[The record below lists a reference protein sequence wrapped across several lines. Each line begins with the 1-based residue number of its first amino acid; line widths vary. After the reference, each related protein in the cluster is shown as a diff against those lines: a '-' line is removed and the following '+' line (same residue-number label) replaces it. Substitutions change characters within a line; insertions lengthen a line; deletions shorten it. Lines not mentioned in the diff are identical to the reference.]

1 MNIVVI
7 GVGYVGLITG
17 LGLAKFDNNIQFL
30 DIDIDKIKKLKNK
43 EAPFF
48 EPSLNDFLND
58 KEISNSVSFFSNYND
73 IDWSQADV
81 IMICVQTP
89 SSEKDS
95 IDTSFVKKVFHSIS
109 KYINE
114 DTILCIK
121 STIHP
126 EALKD
131 TLQSMGISENQT
143 VFNPE
148 FLREGSAFSDFF
160 NPDRIIIGSSNI
172 DNGKKVASLYNQ
184 IDTEILF
191 TDPISSQLIKYLSNA
206 YLPLRLSFIN
216 EAAQIVKELDGNLK
230 DTLEGVGLDSRIGSH
245 YFRPSPGWGGS
256 CFPKDVK
263 EINSIAKLNNLNTP
277 LISNINESNSQHQK
291 WFSEYL
297 INLKEKHK
305 LTNICLIGLAFKENT
320 DDIRYSPSIAVYK
333 ILEEK
338 NENVLIFDFKFKSMD
353 SLNIISELNEDTL
366 FVEMFPLDTSESDFL
381 TKKLTQLNNFEY
393 LRFWD

>member
-17 LGLAKFDNNIQFL
+17 LGLAKFNNSIQFL

-48 EPSLNDFLND
+48 EPSLNEFLND
-58 KEISNSVSFFSNYND
+58 KEISNSISFFSNYDD
-73 IDWSQADV
+73 IDWSQADI

-109 KYINE
+109 KFINE

>member
-17 LGLAKFDNNIQFL
+17 LGLAKFNNNIQFL
-30 DIDIDKIKKLKNK
+30 DIDIKKINKLKNK

-58 KEISNSVSFFSNYND
+58 KEIDNNISFFSDYDSINWSHVD
-73 IDWSQADV
+73 I

-89 SSEKDS
+89 SSD
-95 IDTSFVKKVFHSIS
+95 IDNIDISFVTNVFNSIS
-109 KYINE
+109 KYVNE
-114 DTILCIK
+114 DSILCIK

-131 TLQSMGISENQT
+131 TLLNMGISENQT

-148 FLREGSAFSDFF
+148 FLREGSAFNDFLY
-160 NPDRIIIGSSNI
+160 PDRIIIGSSNI
-172 DNGKKVASLYNQ
+172 ENGKKVASLYSQ

-206 YLPLRLSFIN
+206 YLPLRLSFVN
-216 EAAQIVKELDGNLK
+216 EAAQIVNELDGNLN
-230 DTLEGVGLDSRIGSH
+230 DTLKGIGLDSRIGSN

-263 EINSIAKLNNLNTP
+263 EINSIARLNNLNTP
-277 LISNINESNSQHQK
+277 LISNINESNIQHQE
-291 WFSEYL
+291 WFSDYL
-297 INLKEKHK
+297 IDLKNKHN

-320 DDIRYSPSIAVYK
+320 DDIRYSPSVSIYK
-333 ILEEK
+333 TLDQK
-338 NENVLIFDFKFKSMD
+338 NENVFIFDFQYKSMD
-353 SLNIISELNEDTL
+353 SINILSELNEDTL
-366 FVEMFPLDTSESDFL
+366 FVEMFPLDKSKADLITE
-381 TKKLTQLNNFEY
+381 KLKQVNNFEY
-393 LRFWD
+393 FRFWD

>member
-17 LGLAKFDNNIQFL
+17 LGLAKFNNNIQFL
-30 DIDIDKIKKLKNK
+30 DIDIKKINKLKNK

-58 KEISNSVSFFSNYND
+58 KEIDNNISFFSDYDSINWSHVD
-73 IDWSQADV
+73 I

-89 SSEKDS
+89 SSD
-95 IDTSFVKKVFHSIS
+95 IDNIDISFVTNVFNSIS
-109 KYINE
+109 KYVNE
-114 DTILCIK
+114 DSILCIK

-131 TLQSMGISENQT
+131 TLLNMGISENQT

-148 FLREGSAFSDFF
+148 FLREGSAFNDFLY
-160 NPDRIIIGSSNI
+160 PDRIIIGSSNI
-172 DNGKKVASLYNQ
+172 ENGKKVASLYSQ

-206 YLPLRLSFIN
+206 YLPLRLSFVN
-216 EAAQIVKELDGNLK
+216 EAAQIVNELDGNLN
-230 DTLEGVGLDSRIGSH
+230 DTLKGIGLDSRIGSN

-263 EINSIAKLNNLNTP
+263 EINSIARLNNLNTP
-277 LISNINESNSQHQK
+277 LISNINESNIQHQE
-291 WFSEYL
+291 WFSDYL
-297 INLKEKHK
+297 IDLKNKHN

-320 DDIRYSPSIAVYK
+320 DDIRYSPSVSIYK
-333 ILEEK
+333 ILDQK
-338 NENVLIFDFKFKSMD
+338 NENVFIFDFQYKSMD
-353 SLNIISELNEDTL
+353 SINILSELNEDTL
-366 FVEMFPLDTSESDFL
+366 FVEMFPLDKSKADLITE
-381 TKKLTQLNNFEY
+381 KLKQVNNFEY
-393 LRFWD
+393 FRFWD

>member
-1 MNIVVI
+1 
-7 GVGYVGLITG
+7 
-17 LGLAKFDNNIQFL
+17 
-30 DIDIDKIKKLKNK
+30 
-43 EAPFF
+43 
-48 EPSLNDFLND
+48 
-58 KEISNSVSFFSNYND
+58 
-73 IDWSQADV
+73 
-81 IMICVQTP
+81 
-89 SSEKDS
+89 
-95 IDTSFVKKVFHSIS
+95 
-109 KYINE
+109 
-114 DTILCIK
+114 
-121 STIHP
+121 
-126 EALKD
+126 
-131 TLQSMGISENQT
+131 MGISENQT